1 MAAGIQPDN
10 GNRTLS
16 QQTVKKDKTMQ
27 SLEFP
32 QTDGDDN
39 KKSYTIPHLN
49 KNFVEMSKYEPRD
62 DQQTRHHAAQ
72 DKVNWQK

>member
-1 MAAGIQPDN
+1 MP
-10 GNRTLS
+10 
-16 QQTVKKDKTMQ
+16 

-39 KKSYTIPHLN
+39 KKSFTQFRIGIK
-49 KNFVEMSKYEPRD
+49 KNTCYFVEMSKYEPRD

>member
-1 MAAGIQPDN
+1 
-10 GNRTLS
+10 
-16 QQTVKKDKTMQ
+16 MQ

-72 DKVNWQK
+72 DKVNRQK